1 MATTAKR
8 QKIIDKANALMKG
21 VERQLSSD
29 NYRSDLIGALNYYNS
44 NHDDKDKKK
53 WLIHHIAQT
62 DKKLAVALLKVDEYQ
77 FRYAGI
83 LARLMDGGSALE
95 EKEYN
100 YFKERL
106 EFLKEQVGHRQK
118 SQDAQDKKDAAKA
131 LAASAVTV
139 LSIQQRMEESAHKH
153 AAEFDGAIDDFVL
166 SKCKSEFSA
175 KNYLLANNVSG
186 PVAKRIGELYVSQL
200 DELREAYEG
209 KDDQLKEG
217 YSNFNRRE
225 LKRFGDFVEQII
237 ADCNQMVQTAKV
249 NRAPRKRKP
258 VSPVKL
264 AARMKFLREFTE
276 LNLKSAKPDTIVGA
290 TEAWVYNTK
299 TRRLSVYR
307 GDLTIKGT
315 SIVGFELSNSTQ
327 MTLRK
332 PEEFFKGLAMGK
344 RALTNA
350 LKTIKTKAST
360 PNGRTNEDT
369 IILGAF

>member
-21 VERQLSSD
+21 VERKLDPD
-29 NYRSDLIGALNYYNS
+29 NYRSDLVGALNYYNA

-53 WLIHHIAQT
+53 WLIHHIAQS

-95 EKEYN
+95 EKEYT

-139 LSIQQRMEESAHKH
+139 LSIQQRMEESARKH

-166 SKCKSEFSA
+166 SKCKSDFSA

-200 DELREAYEG
+200 AELREAYEG
-209 KDDQLKEG
+209 KYDQLKEG

-264 AARMKFLREFTE
+264 AARMKYLKEFAE
-276 LNLKSAKPDTIVGA
+276 LNLKSAKPETIVGA

-299 TRRLSVYR
+299 TRRISVYR

-350 LKTIKTKAST
+350 LKSITTKAST

>member
-8 QKIIDKANALMKG
+8 LKVIDKANAIMKG
-21 VERQLSSD
+21 VERKLDPDS
-29 NYRSDLIGALNYYNS
+29 YRIDLISALNYYNVY
-44 NHDDKDKKK
+44 HDDKDKKK

-62 DKKLAVALLKVDEYQ
+62 DKKLAVALLKVDEAQ

-95 EKEYN
+95 EKEYAF
-100 YFKERL
+100 FKQRL
-106 EFLKEQVGHRQK
+106 EFLKDQVGIRQK
-118 SQDAQDKKDAAKA
+118 SQDQLDQQEAAKT
-131 LAASAVTV
+131 LAASPVTV
-139 LSIQQRMEESAHKH
+139 ISIQQRMEENARKH

-166 SKCKSEFSA
+166 ANCKLEFSA

-186 PVAKRIGELYVSQL
+186 PVAKRIGELYASTL
-200 DELREAYEG
+200 SEIREAYEG
-209 KDDQLKEG
+209 KDEQLKEG

-225 LKRFGDFVEQII
+225 LKRLIDFVEQII

-264 AARMKFLREFTE
+264 ASRMKFLREFTE

-290 TEAWVYNTK
+290 SEAWVYNTK
-299 TRRLSVYR
+299 TRRISVYR
-307 GDLTIKGT
+307 GELTIKGT
-315 SIVGFELSNSTQ
+315 SIVGFELSASSQ
-327 MTLRK
+327 MTVRK
-332 PEEFFKGLAMGK
+332 PEEFFKDLSITKRNLA
-344 RALTNA
+344 NA

>member
-8 QKIIDKANALMKG
+8 QKMIEKADRMMKG
-21 VERQLSSD
+21 VEMKLNPD

-53 WLIHHIAQT
+53 WLVHHIAQT

-83 LARLMDGGSALE
+83 LARLMDGGSVLE

-100 YFKERL
+100 YFKARL
-106 EFLKEQVGHRQK
+106 DFLKDQVSIRQK

-131 LAASAVTV
+131 FAASASNVV
-139 LSIQQRMEESAHKH
+139 SIQQRMEDTARKW
-153 AAEFDGAIDDFVL
+153 AAEIDGAIDDFVL
-166 SKCKSEFSA
+166 SKCKSDFST
-175 KNYLLANNVSG
+175 KNLLLSNNVSG
-186 PVAKRIGELYVSQL
+186 PIAKRIGEFYVSTL
-200 DELREAYEG
+200 NEIREAHAGTDE
-209 KDDQLKEG
+209 QLTEG
-217 YSNFNRRE
+217 YSNFTKRE
-225 LKRFGDFVEQII
+225 LKKFGDFVEQII

-264 AARMKFLREFTE
+264 ASKMKFLREFTE
-276 LNLKSAKPDTIVGA
+276 LNLKSVRPDTIVGA

-299 TRRLSVYR
+299 TRRISVYR
-307 GDLTIKGT
+307 GDLTVKGT

-327 MTLRK
+327 MTVRK

-344 RALTNA
+344 RAMTNA
-350 LKTIKTKAST
+350 LKTITTKAST
-360 PNGRTNEDT
+360 PNGRTSEDT

>member
-8 QKIIDKANALMKG
+8 QKMIEKADRMMKG
-21 VERQLSSD
+21 VEMKLTPD
-29 NYRSDLIGALNYYNS
+29 NYRSDLIGALNYYNA

-106 EFLKEQVGHRQK
+106 EVLKEQVGIRQK
-118 SQDAQDKKDAAKA
+118 SQDAQDKKDAAK
-131 LAASAVTV
+131 LAASNVV
-139 LSIQQRMEESAHKH
+139 SIQQRLEESARKH

-166 SKCKSEFSA
+166 TKGKTDFSA
-175 KNYLLANNVSG
+175 KNYLLAHNVSG
-186 PVAKRIGELYVSQL
+186 PVAKRIGEFYVQTL
-200 DELREAYEG
+200 AELREAYDG

-217 YSNFNRRE
+217 YSHFTRRE
-225 LKRFGDFVEQII
+225 LKKFADFVEQII

-299 TRRLSVYR
+299 TRRISVYR
-307 GDLTIKGT
+307 GDLTVKGT
-315 SIVGFELSNSTQ
+315 SIVGFDLANSTQ